1 MRILRNFFRKIRYD
15 SYFYPP
21 QKRGIKY
28 IVQSSFS
35 SAPLLTQLMEKHGS
49 DKGGY
54 GREHNFSDFYSKL
67 FFDRTKIKKLLEVG
81 LGSNDINVPS
91 NMGEDGVPLASLR
104 AWKDYF
110 LNATIYGADVDKKI
124 LKNEEKIKTY
134 YVDQTDKNSINEMW
148 KNIGEKDFDI
158 IIDDGLHN
166 FNANICLLENSL
178 KYLSKTGIY
187 IIEDIYRKQI
197 KLYED
202 YLINKNINFEIID
215 IYNKKNMSN
224 NCLILI
230 RVTE

>member
-67 FFDRTKIKKLLEVG
+67 FFDRIKVKKLLEVG

>member
-1 MRILRNFFRKIRYD
+1 MI
-15 SYFYPP
+15 
-21 QKRGIKY
+21 
-28 IVQSSFS
+28 
-35 SAPLLTQLMEKHGS
+35 
-49 DKGGY
+49 
-54 GREHNFSDFYSKL
+54 FYSKL
-67 FFDRTKIKKLLEVG
+67 FFDRIKVKKLLEVG

-202 YLINKNINFEIID
+202 YLINKNINFEIVD

>member
-15 SYFYPP
+15 SYFYPS
-21 QKRGIKY
+21 QKKGIKY

-91 NMGEDGVPLASLR
+91 NMGKDGVPLASLR

>member
-1 MRILRNFFRKIRYD
+1 MILISILLRK
-15 SYFYPP
+15 
-21 QKRGIKY
+21 KGIKY

-166 FNANICLLENSL
+166 FKANICLLENSL
-178 KYLSKTGIY
+178 QYLSKTGIY

-202 YLINKNINFEIID
+202 YLINKNINFEIVY

-230 RVTE
+230 RVAE